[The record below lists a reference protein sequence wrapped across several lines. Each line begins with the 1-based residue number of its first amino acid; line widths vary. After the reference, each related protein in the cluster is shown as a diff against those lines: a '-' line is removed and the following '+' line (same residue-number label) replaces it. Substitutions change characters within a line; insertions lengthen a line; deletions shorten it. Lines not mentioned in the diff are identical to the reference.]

1 MNLGYLAAVVVLGGI
16 ILFHEFGHYLLARLN
31 GIAVVEFSV
40 GFGPRLLSWVS
51 QKTGIRYSLKLLPL
65 GGSCA
70 MLGEFGEDED
80 EKEEVPDVKGVS
92 FFDKGPLAKMAVI
105 AAGPIFNF
113 ILAFVF
119 SLVILSW
126 AGIDPAVIA
135 GTSEGMP
142 AETAGLKEGDVIT
155 KLDGRKIHLS
165 REISMYLMT
174 AGQDPVQVEYRRYD
188 ETSSSWT
195 TEHTVIQP
203 EFKDGRYYLG
213 VILQGHRDAP
223 ESLVQVLQYSVYEV
237 RYWILTV
244 IDSLKMIAGG
254 KVSTNDIAG
263 PVRIVTIIDQTV
275 EENTQYGFVTVVMN
289 LLNLM
294 VMFSANL
301 GVMNLL
307 PFPALD
313 GGRLV
318 FLLWELVT
326 GQPVSQR
333 VESAVNMAGM
343 ALLMT
348 FMVFVVFNDLRMI
361 ILAGVKFRF
370 LKWERDVCIEII
382 QRKFRLGTERSA
394 GEIRF

>member
-1 MNLGYLAAVVVLGGI
+1 
-16 ILFHEFGHYLLARLN
+16 
-31 GIAVVEFSV
+31 V

-105 AAGPIFNF
+105 AAGPLFNF

-135 GTSEGMP
+135 GTSDGMP

-244 IDSLKMIAGG
+244 IDSLKMIVGG
-254 KVSTNDIAG
+254 KVTTNDIAG

-318 FLLWELVT
+318 FLFWELVT
-326 GQPVSQR
+326 GHPVSQR
-333 VESAVNMAGM
+333 IEGAVNMTGM

-348 FMVFVVFNDLRMI
+348 FMVFVVLNDLR
-361 ILAGVKFRF
+361 ILF
-370 LKWERDVCIEII
+370 
-382 QRKFRLGTERSA
+382 
-394 GEIRF
+394 

>member
-1 MNLGYLAAVVVLGGI
+1 
-16 ILFHEFGHYLLARLN
+16 
-31 GIAVVEFSV
+31 
-40 GFGPRLLSWVS
+40 
-51 QKTGIRYSLKLLPL
+51 
-65 GGSCA
+65 
-70 MLGEFGEDED
+70 
-80 EKEEVPDVKGVS
+80 
-92 FFDKGPLAKMAVI
+92 
-105 AAGPIFNF
+105 
-113 ILAFVF
+113 
-119 SLVILSW
+119 
-126 AGIDPAVIA
+126 
-135 GTSEGMP
+135 
-142 AETAGLKEGDVIT
+142 
-155 KLDGRKIHLS
+155 
-165 REISMYLMT
+165 MYLMT

-195 TEHTVIQP
+195 AEHTVIQP

-244 IDSLKMIAGG
+244 IDSLKMIVGG
-254 KVSTNDIAG
+254 KVTTNDIAG
-263 PVRIVTIIDQTV
+263 PVRIVTIIDQTG

-326 GQPVSQR
+326 GHPVSQR
-333 VESAVNMAGM
+333 IEGAVNMTGM

-348 FMVFVVFNDLRMI
+348 FMVFVVWNDLR
-361 ILAGVKFRF
+361 ILF
-370 LKWERDVCIEII
+370 
-382 QRKFRLGTERSA
+382 
-394 GEIRF
+394 

>member
-1 MNLGYLAAVVVLGGI
+1 MNFGYLAAVVVLGGI

-31 GIAVVEFSV
+31 GVAVVEFSV
-40 GFGPRLLSWVS
+40 GFGPRILSWVS
-51 QKTGIRYSLKLLPL
+51 RKTGIRYSLKLLPL

-80 EKEEVPDVKGVS
+80 EKEEIPDVKGVS
-92 FFDKGPLAKMAVI
+92 FFDRGPLAKMAVI
-105 AAGPIFNF
+105 AAGPVFNF

-142 AETAGLKEGDVIT
+142 AEAAGLREGDVIT

-213 VILQGHRDAP
+213 VLLQGHRDAP

-244 IDSLKMIAGG
+244 IDSLKMIVGG
-254 KVSTNDIAG
+254 KVTTNDIAG

-326 GQPVSQR
+326 GHPVSQR
-333 VESAVNMAGM
+333 IEGAVNMTGM

-348 FMVFVVFNDLRMI
+348 FMVFVVWNDLR
-361 ILAGVKFRF
+361 ILF
-370 LKWERDVCIEII
+370 
-382 QRKFRLGTERSA
+382 
-394 GEIRF
+394 

>member
-1 MNLGYLAAVVVLGGI
+1 
-16 ILFHEFGHYLLARLN
+16 
-31 GIAVVEFSV
+31 
-40 GFGPRLLSWVS
+40 
-51 QKTGIRYSLKLLPL
+51 
-65 GGSCA
+65 

-326 GQPVSQR
+326 RQPVSQR

-348 FMVFVVFNDLRMI
+348 FMVFVVFHDLRMI
-361 ILAGVKFRF
+361 F
-370 LKWERDVCIEII
+370 
-382 QRKFRLGTERSA
+382 
-394 GEIRF
+394 

>member
-1 MNLGYLAAVVVLGGI
+1 MDLGYLAAVVVLGGI

-40 GFGPRLLSWVS
+40 GFGPRLLSGVS
-51 QKTGIRYSLKLLPL
+51 KKTGIRYSLKLLPL

-135 GTSEGMP
+135 GTSDGMP

-213 VILQGHRDAP
+213 VLLQGHRDAP

-244 IDSLKMIAGG
+244 IDSLKMIVGG
-254 KVSTNDIAG
+254 KVTTNDIAG

-318 FLLWELVT
+318 FLFWELVT
-326 GQPVSQR
+326 GHPVSQR
-333 VESAVNMAGM
+333 IEGAVNMTGM

-348 FMVFVVFNDLRMI
+348 FMVFVVLNDLR
-361 ILAGVKFRF
+361 ILF
-370 LKWERDVCIEII
+370 
-382 QRKFRLGTERSA
+382 
-394 GEIRF
+394 

>member
-1 MNLGYLAAVVVLGGI
+1 MNFGYLAAVVVLGGI

-31 GIAVVEFSV
+31 GVAVVEFSV
-40 GFGPRLLSWVS
+40 GFGPRILSWVS
-51 QKTGIRYSLKLLPL
+51 KKTGIRYSLKLLPL

-80 EKEEVPDVKGVS
+80 EKEEIPDVKGVS
-92 FFDKGPLAKMAVI
+92 FFDRGPLAKMAVI
-105 AAGPIFNF
+105 AAGPVFNF

-142 AETAGLKEGDVIT
+142 AEAAGLREGDVIT

-213 VILQGHRDAP
+213 VLLQGHRDAP

-244 IDSLKMIAGG
+244 IDSLKMIVGG
-254 KVSTNDIAG
+254 KVTTNDIAG

-326 GQPVSQR
+326 GHPVSQR
-333 VESAVNMAGM
+333 IEGAVNMTGM

-348 FMVFVVFNDLRMI
+348 FMVFVVWNDLR
-361 ILAGVKFRF
+361 ILF
-370 LKWERDVCIEII
+370 
-382 QRKFRLGTERSA
+382 
-394 GEIRF
+394 

>member
-1 MNLGYLAAVVVLGGI
+1 MDLGYLAAVVVLGGI

-119 SLVILSW
+119 SQVILSW
-126 AGIDPAVIA
+126 AGIDPAVIS

-244 IDSLKMIAGG
+244 IDSLKMIVGG
-254 KVSTNDIAG
+254 KVTTNDIAG

-318 FLLWELVT
+318 FLFWELVT
-326 GQPVSQR
+326 GHPVSQR
-333 VESAVNMAGM
+333 IEGAVNMTGM

-348 FMVFVVFNDLRMI
+348 FMVFVVLNDLR
-361 ILAGVKFRF
+361 ILF
-370 LKWERDVCIEII
+370 
-382 QRKFRLGTERSA
+382 
-394 GEIRF
+394 

>member
-1 MNLGYLAAVVVLGGI
+1 MDLGYLAAVVVLGGI

-51 QKTGIRYSLKLLPL
+51 KKTGIRYSLKLLPL

-80 EKEEVPDVKGVS
+80 EKEEVPDLKGVS

-244 IDSLKMIAGG
+244 IDSLKMIVGG
-254 KVSTNDIAG
+254 KVTTNDIAG

-289 LLNLM
+289 LLNLI

-318 FLLWELVT
+318 FLFWELVT
-326 GQPVSQR
+326 GHPVSQR
-333 VESAVNMAGM
+333 IEGAVNMTGM

-348 FMVFVVFNDLRMI
+348 FMVFVVWNDLR
-361 ILAGVKFRF
+361 ILF
-370 LKWERDVCIEII
+370 
-382 QRKFRLGTERSA
+382 
-394 GEIRF
+394 

>member
-31 GIAVVEFSV
+31 GVAVVEFSV

-51 QKTGIRYSLKLLPL
+51 KKTGIRYSLKLLPL

-80 EKEEVPDVKGVS
+80 EKEEIPDVKGVS

-119 SLVILSW
+119 SFVILSW
-126 AGIDPAVIA
+126 AGIDLPVLA

-142 AETAGLKEGDVIT
+142 AQTAGLQEGDVIT

-165 REISMYLMT
+165 REISMYLMYS
-174 AGQDPVQVEYRRYD
+174 GQDPVQVEYQRYD
-188 ETSSSWT
+188 ESSASWT
-195 TEHTVIQP
+195 TGHTVIQP
-203 EFKDGRYYLG
+203 ELKDGRYYLG
-213 VILQGHRDAP
+213 VILRGYWSAA
-223 ESLVQVLQYSVYEV
+223 ESPLQLLQYSAYEV

-294 VMFSANL
+294 VMSSAKL
-301 GVMNLL
+301 GDMNLVA
-307 PFPALD
+307 FQALD

-326 GQPVSQR
+326 RHPVSQR
-333 VESAVNMAGM
+333 VEGAVNMAGM

-348 FMVFVVFNDLRMI
+348 FMVFVIFNDLRI
-361 ILAGVKFRF
+361 IL
-370 LKWERDVCIEII
+370 
-382 QRKFRLGTERSA
+382 
-394 GEIRF
+394 

>member
-1 MNLGYLAAVVVLGGI
+1 MNFGYLAAVVVLGGI

-31 GIAVVEFSV
+31 GVAVVEFSV
-40 GFGPRLLSWVS
+40 GFGPRILSWVS
-51 QKTGIRYSLKLLPL
+51 RKTGIRYSLKLLPL

-80 EKEEVPDVKGVS
+80 EKEEIPDVKGVS
-92 FFDKGPLAKMAVI
+92 FFDRGPLAKMAVI
-105 AAGPIFNF
+105 AAGPVFNF

-142 AETAGLKEGDVIT
+142 AEAAGLREGDVIT
-155 KLDGRKIHLS
+155 KLDGRTIHLS
-165 REISMYLMT
+165 REISMYLMS
-174 AGQDPVQVEYRRYD
+174 AGQDPVNVEYRRYD
-188 ETSSSWT
+188 EASSVWT
-195 TEHTVIQP
+195 TEHTVIRP
-203 EFKDGRYYLG
+203 EFRDGRYYLG
-213 VILQGHRDAP
+213 VVLRGYRDAAKSP
-223 ESLVQVLQYSVYEV
+223 LQLLQYSAYEV

-244 IDSLKMIAGG
+244 LDSLKMIVGG
-254 KVSTNDIAG
+254 KVTTNDIAG

-326 GQPVSQR
+326 GRPVSQR
-333 VESAVNMAGM
+333 IEGAVNMTGM

-348 FMVFVVFNDLRMI
+348 FMVFVVWNDLR
-361 ILAGVKFRF
+361 ILF
-370 LKWERDVCIEII
+370 
-382 QRKFRLGTERSA
+382 
-394 GEIRF
+394 

>member
-31 GIAVVEFSV
+31 GVAVVEFSV

-51 QKTGIRYSLKLLPL
+51 KKTGIRYSLKLLPL

-80 EKEEVPDVKGVS
+80 EKEEIPDVKGVS

-119 SLVILSW
+119 SFVILSW
-126 AGIDPAVIA
+126 AGIDLPVLA

-142 AETAGLKEGDVIT
+142 AQTAGLQEGDVIT

-165 REISMYLMT
+165 REISMYLMYS
-174 AGQDPVQVEYRRYD
+174 GQDPVQVEYQRYD
-188 ETSSSWT
+188 ESSASWT
-195 TEHTVIQP
+195 TGHTEIQP
-203 EFKDGRYYLG
+203 ELKDGRYYLG
-213 VILQGHRDAP
+213 VILRGYRSAA
-223 ESLVQVLQYSVYEV
+223 ESPLQLLQYSAYEV

-326 GQPVSQR
+326 RHPVSQR
-333 VESAVNMAGM
+333 VEGAVNMAGM

-348 FMVFVVFNDLRMI
+348 FMVFVIFNDLRI
-361 ILAGVKFRF
+361 IL
-370 LKWERDVCIEII
+370 
-382 QRKFRLGTERSA
+382 
-394 GEIRF
+394 

>member
-1 MNLGYLAAVVVLGGI
+1 MNFGYLAAVVVLGGI

-31 GIAVVEFSV
+31 GVAVVEFSV
-40 GFGPRLLSWVS
+40 GFGPRILSWVS
-51 QKTGIRYSLKLLPL
+51 RKTGIRYSLKLLPL

-80 EKEEVPDVKGVS
+80 EKEEIPDVKGVS
-92 FFDKGPLAKMAVI
+92 FFDRGPLAKMAVI
-105 AAGPIFNF
+105 AAGPVFNF

-142 AETAGLKEGDVIT
+142 AEAAGLKEGDVIT

-174 AGQDPVQVEYRRYD
+174 AGQNPVQVEYRRYD

-195 TEHTVIQP
+195 AEHTVIQP

-213 VILQGHRDAP
+213 VLLQGHRDAP

-244 IDSLKMIAGG
+244 IDSLKMIVGG
-254 KVSTNDIAG
+254 KVTTNDIAG

-326 GQPVSQR
+326 GHPVSQR
-333 VESAVNMAGM
+333 IEGAVNMTGM

-348 FMVFVVFNDLRMI
+348 FMVFVVWNDLR
-361 ILAGVKFRF
+361 ILF
-370 LKWERDVCIEII
+370 
-382 QRKFRLGTERSA
+382 
-394 GEIRF
+394 

>member
-31 GIAVVEFSV
+31 GVAVVEFSV

-51 QKTGIRYSLKLLPL
+51 KKTGIRYSLKLLPL

-80 EKEEVPDVKGVS
+80 EKEEIPDVKGVS

-119 SLVILSW
+119 SFVILSW
-126 AGIDPAVIA
+126 AGIDLPVLA

-142 AETAGLKEGDVIT
+142 AQTAGLQEGDVIT

-165 REISMYLMT
+165 REISMYL
-174 AGQDPVQVEYRRYD
+174 RYD
-188 ETSSSWT
+188 ESSASWT
-195 TEHTVIQP
+195 TGHTVIQP
-203 EFKDGRYYLG
+203 ELKDGRYYLG
-213 VILQGHRDAP
+213 VILRGYRSAA
-223 ESLVQVLQYSVYEV
+223 ESPLQLLQYSAYEV

-326 GQPVSQR
+326 RHPVSQR
-333 VESAVNMAGM
+333 VEGAVNMAGM

-348 FMVFVVFNDLRMI
+348 FMVFVIFNDLRI
-361 ILAGVKFRF
+361 IL
-370 LKWERDVCIEII
+370 
-382 QRKFRLGTERSA
+382 
-394 GEIRF
+394 

>member
-1 MNLGYLAAVVVLGGI
+1 MDLGYLAAVVVLGGI

-51 QKTGIRYSLKLLPL
+51 KKTGIRYSLKLLPL

-80 EKEEVPDVKGVS
+80 EKEEVPDLKGVS

-142 AETAGLKEGDVIT
+142 AETAGLKEGAVIT

-244 IDSLKMIAGG
+244 IDSLKMIVGG
-254 KVSTNDIAG
+254 KVTTNDIAG

-318 FLLWELVT
+318 FLFWELVT
-326 GQPVSQR
+326 GHPVSQR
-333 VESAVNMAGM
+333 IEGAVNMTGM

-348 FMVFVVFNDLRMI
+348 FMVFVVLNDLR
-361 ILAGVKFRF
+361 ILF
-370 LKWERDVCIEII
+370 
-382 QRKFRLGTERSA
+382 
-394 GEIRF
+394 

>member
-1 MNLGYLAAVVVLGGI
+1 MNFGYLAAVVVLGGI

-31 GIAVVEFSV
+31 GVAVVEFSV
-40 GFGPRLLSWVS
+40 GFGPRILSWVS
-51 QKTGIRYSLKLLPL
+51 KKTGIRYSLKLLPL

-80 EKEEVPDVKGVS
+80 EKEEIPDVKGVS
-92 FFDKGPLAKMAVI
+92 FFDRGPLAKMAVI
-105 AAGPIFNF
+105 AAGPVFNF

-142 AETAGLKEGDVIT
+142 AEAAGLREGDVIT

-195 TEHTVIQP
+195 AEHTVIQP

-223 ESLVQVLQYSVYEV
+223 EYSVYEV

-244 IDSLKMIAGG
+244 IDSLKMIVGG
-254 KVSTNDIAG
+254 KVTTNDIAG

-326 GQPVSQR
+326 GHPVSQR
-333 VESAVNMAGM
+333 IEGAVNMTGM

-348 FMVFVVFNDLRMI
+348 FMVFVVWNDLR
-361 ILAGVKFRF
+361 ILF
-370 LKWERDVCIEII
+370 
-382 QRKFRLGTERSA
+382 
-394 GEIRF
+394 

>member
-1 MNLGYLAAVVVLGGI
+1 
-16 ILFHEFGHYLLARLN
+16 
-31 GIAVVEFSV
+31 
-40 GFGPRLLSWVS
+40 
-51 QKTGIRYSLKLLPL
+51 
-65 GGSCA
+65 

-135 GTSEGMP
+135 ATSDGMP

-244 IDSLKMIAGG
+244 IDSLKMIVGG
-254 KVSTNDIAG
+254 KVTTNDIAG

-318 FLLWELVT
+318 FLFWELVT
-326 GQPVSQR
+326 GHPVSQR
-333 VESAVNMAGM
+333 IEGAVNMTGM

-348 FMVFVVFNDLRMI
+348 FMVFVVLNDLR
-361 ILAGVKFRF
+361 ILF
-370 LKWERDVCIEII
+370 
-382 QRKFRLGTERSA
+382 
-394 GEIRF
+394 

>member
-1 MNLGYLAAVVVLGGI
+1 MNFGYLAAVVVLGGI

-31 GIAVVEFSV
+31 GVAVVEFSV
-40 GFGPRLLSWVS
+40 GFGPRILSWVS
-51 QKTGIRYSLKLLPL
+51 RKTGIRYSLKLLPL

-80 EKEEVPDVKGVS
+80 EKEEIPDVKGVS
-92 FFDKGPLAKMAVI
+92 FFDRGPLAKMAVI

-142 AETAGLKEGDVIT
+142 AEAAGLKEGDVIT

-188 ETSSSWT
+188 KTSSSWT
-195 TEHTVIQP
+195 SEHTVIQP

-244 IDSLKMIAGG
+244 IDSLKMIVGG
-254 KVSTNDIAG
+254 KVTTNDIAG

-318 FLLWELVT
+318 FLFWELVT
-326 GQPVSQR
+326 GHPVSQR
-333 VESAVNMAGM
+333 IEGAVNMTGM

-348 FMVFVVFNDLRMI
+348 FMVFVVWNDLR
-361 ILAGVKFRF
+361 ILF
-370 LKWERDVCIEII
+370 
-382 QRKFRLGTERSA
+382 
-394 GEIRF
+394 

>member
-1 MNLGYLAAVVVLGGI
+1 MDLGYLAAVVVLGGI

-213 VILQGHRDAP
+213 VLLQGHRDAP

-244 IDSLKMIAGG
+244 IVGG

-326 GQPVSQR
+326 RQPVSQR

-361 ILAGVKFRF
+361 F
-370 LKWERDVCIEII
+370 
-382 QRKFRLGTERSA
+382 
-394 GEIRF
+394 

>member
-1 MNLGYLAAVVVLGGI
+1 MDLGYLAAVVVLGGI

-51 QKTGIRYSLKLLPL
+51 KKTGIRYSLKLLPL

-80 EKEEVPDVKGVS
+80 EKEEVPDLKGVS

-244 IDSLKMIAGG
+244 IDSLKMIVGG
-254 KVSTNDIAG
+254 KVTTNDIAG

-318 FLLWELVT
+318 FLFWELVT
-326 GQPVSQR
+326 GHPVSQR
-333 VESAVNMAGM
+333 IEGAVNMTGM

-348 FMVFVVFNDLRMI
+348 FLVFVVLNDLR
-361 ILAGVKFRF
+361 ILF
-370 LKWERDVCIEII
+370 
-382 QRKFRLGTERSA
+382 
-394 GEIRF
+394 

>member
-1 MNLGYLAAVVVLGGI
+1 MNFGYLAAVVVLGGI

-31 GIAVVEFSV
+31 GVAVVEFSV
-40 GFGPRLLSWVS
+40 GFGPRILSWVS
-51 QKTGIRYSLKLLPL
+51 KKTGIRYSLKLLPL

-80 EKEEVPDVKGVS
+80 EKEEIPDVKGVS
-92 FFDKGPLAKMAVI
+92 FFDRGPLAKMAVI
-105 AAGPIFNF
+105 AAGPVFNF

-135 GTSEGMP
+135 GTSDGMP
-142 AETAGLKEGDVIT
+142 AEAAGLKEGDVIT

-174 AGQDPVQVEYRRYD
+174 AGQNPVQVEYRRYD

-195 TEHTVIQP
+195 AEHTVIQP

-244 IDSLKMIAGG
+244 IDSLKMIVGG
-254 KVSTNDIAG
+254 KVTTNDIAG

-326 GQPVSQR
+326 GHPVSQR
-333 VESAVNMAGM
+333 IEGAVNMTGM

-348 FMVFVVFNDLRMI
+348 FMVFVVWNDLR
-361 ILAGVKFRF
+361 ILF
-370 LKWERDVCIEII
+370 
-382 QRKFRLGTERSA
+382 
-394 GEIRF
+394 

>member
-1 MNLGYLAAVVVLGGI
+1 M
-16 ILFHEFGHYLLARLN
+16 
-31 GIAVVEFSV
+31 VEFSV

-213 VILQGHRDAP
+213 RPSSGTPGCPGVTGAGSAVQRLRGAVLDPHGDRQPEDDRRGQGLHKRYRRTCPHCHDHRSD
-223 ESLVQVLQYSVYEV
+223 
-237 RYWILTV
+237 
-244 IDSLKMIAGG
+244 GG
-254 KVSTNDIAG
+254 REH
-263 PVRIVTIIDQTV
+263 PVRIR
-275 EENTQYGFVTVVMN
+275 
-289 LLNLM
+289 
-294 VMFSANL
+294 
-301 GVMNLL
+301 
-307 PFPALD
+307 D
-313 GGRLV
+313 GGDEPLKSYGHV
-318 FLLWELVT
+318 FGEPGRYEPASV
-326 GQPVSQR
+326 GRSDS
-333 VESAVNMAGM
+333 ESGYC
-343 ALLMT
+343 T
-348 FMVFVVFNDLRMI
+348 RY
-361 ILAGVKFRF
+361 G
-370 LKWERDVCIEII
+370 CH
-382 QRKFRLGTERSA
+382 
-394 GEIRF
+394 

>member
-1 MNLGYLAAVVVLGGI
+1 LNFGYLAAVVVLGGI

-31 GIAVVEFSV
+31 GVAVVEFSV
-40 GFGPRLLSWVS
+40 GFGPRILSWVS
-51 QKTGIRYSLKLLPL
+51 RKTGIRYSLKLLPL

-80 EKEEVPDVKGVS
+80 EKEEIPDVKGVS
-92 FFDKGPLAKMAVI
+92 FFDRGPLAKMAVI

-126 AGIDPAVIA
+126 AGIYPAVIA

-142 AETAGLKEGDVIT
+142 AEAAGLKEGDVIT

-188 ETSSSWT
+188 KTSSSWT
-195 TEHTVIQP
+195 SEHTVIQP

-244 IDSLKMIAGG
+244 IDSLKMIVGG
-254 KVSTNDIAG
+254 KVTTNDIAG

-318 FLLWELVT
+318 FLFWELVT
-326 GQPVSQR
+326 GHPVSQR
-333 VESAVNMAGM
+333 IEGAVNMTGM

-348 FMVFVVFNDLRMI
+348 FMVFVVWNDLR
-361 ILAGVKFRF
+361 ILF
-370 LKWERDVCIEII
+370 
-382 QRKFRLGTERSA
+382 
-394 GEIRF
+394 

>member
-1 MNLGYLAAVVVLGGI
+1 MNLGYLSAVVVLGGI

-70 MLGEFGEDED
+70 LLGHLGEDED

-105 AAGPIFNF
+105 AAGPLFNF

-213 VILQGHRDAP
+213 VLLQGHRDAP

-244 IDSLKMIAGG
+244 IDSLKMIVGG

-318 FLLWELVT
+318 FLFWELVT
-326 GQPVSQR
+326 GHPVSQR
-333 VESAVNMAGM
+333 IEGAVNMTGM

-348 FMVFVVFNDLRMI
+348 FMVFVVLNDLR
-361 ILAGVKFRF
+361 ILF
-370 LKWERDVCIEII
+370 
-382 QRKFRLGTERSA
+382 
-394 GEIRF
+394 

>member
-1 MNLGYLAAVVVLGGI
+1 MDLGYLAAVVVLGGI

-105 AAGPIFNF
+105 
-113 ILAFVF
+113 
-119 SLVILSW
+119 
-126 AGIDPAVIA
+126 
-135 GTSEGMP
+135 
-142 AETAGLKEGDVIT
+142 
-155 KLDGRKIHLS
+155 
-165 REISMYLMT
+165 
-174 AGQDPVQVEYRRYD
+174 
-188 ETSSSWT
+188 
-195 TEHTVIQP
+195 
-203 EFKDGRYYLG
+203 
-213 VILQGHRDAP
+213 
-223 ESLVQVLQYSVYEV
+223 
-237 RYWILTV
+237 
-244 IDSLKMIAGG
+244 DSLKMIAGG

-326 GQPVSQR
+326 RQPVSQR

-361 ILAGVKFRF
+361 F
-370 LKWERDVCIEII
+370 
-382 QRKFRLGTERSA
+382 
-394 GEIRF
+394 

>member
-1 MNLGYLAAVVVLGGI
+1 MNFGYLAAVVVLGGI

-31 GIAVVEFSV
+31 GVAVVEFSV
-40 GFGPRLLSWVS
+40 GFGPRILSWVS
-51 QKTGIRYSLKLLPL
+51 KKTGIRYSLKLLPL

-80 EKEEVPDVKGVS
+80 EKEEIPDVKGVS
-92 FFDKGPLAKMAVI
+92 FFDRGPLAKMAVI
-105 AAGPIFNF
+105 AAGPVFNF

-142 AETAGLKEGDVIT
+142 AEAAGLKEGDVIT

-174 AGQDPVQVEYRRYD
+174 AGQNPVQVEYRRYD

-195 TEHTVIQP
+195 AEHTVIQP

-213 VILQGHRDAP
+213 VVLRGYRDAAKSP
-223 ESLVQVLQYSVYEV
+223 LQLLQYSAYEV

-244 IDSLKMIAGG
+244 LDSLKMIVGG
-254 KVSTNDIAG
+254 KVTTNDIAG

-326 GQPVSQR
+326 GHPVSQR
-333 VESAVNMAGM
+333 IEGAVNMTGM

-348 FMVFVVFNDLRMI
+348 FMVFVVWNDLR
-361 ILAGVKFRF
+361 ILF
-370 LKWERDVCIEII
+370 
-382 QRKFRLGTERSA
+382 
-394 GEIRF
+394 

>member
-1 MNLGYLAAVVVLGGI
+1 MDLGYLAAVVVLGGI

-165 REISMYLMT
+165 REISMYLMS
-174 AGQDPVQVEYRRYD
+174 AGQDPVNVEYRRYD
-188 ETSSSWT
+188 EASSVWT
-195 TEHTVIQP
+195 TEHTVIRP
-203 EFKDGRYYLG
+203 EFRDGRYYLG
-213 VILQGHRDAP
+213 VVLRGYRDAAKSP
-223 ESLVQVLQYSVYEV
+223 LQLLQYSAYEV

-244 IDSLKMIAGG
+244 LDSLKMIVGG
-254 KVSTNDIAG
+254 KVTTNDIAG

-326 GQPVSQR
+326 GHPVSQR
-333 VESAVNMAGM
+333 IEGAVNMTGM

-348 FMVFVVFNDLRMI
+348 FMVFVVWNDLR
-361 ILAGVKFRF
+361 ILF
-370 LKWERDVCIEII
+370 
-382 QRKFRLGTERSA
+382 
-394 GEIRF
+394 

>member
-1 MNLGYLAAVVVLGGI
+1 MNFGYLAAVVVLGGI

-31 GIAVVEFSV
+31 GVAVVEFSV
-40 GFGPRLLSWVS
+40 GFGPRILSWVS
-51 QKTGIRYSLKLLPL
+51 KKTGIRYSLKLLPL

-80 EKEEVPDVKGVS
+80 EKEEIPDVKGVS
-92 FFDKGPLAKMAVI
+92 FFDRGPLAKMAVI
-105 AAGPIFNF
+105 AAGPVFNF

-142 AETAGLKEGDVIT
+142 AEAAGLKEGDEIT

-244 IDSLKMIAGG
+244 IDSLKMIVGG
-254 KVSTNDIAG
+254 KVTTNDIAG

-318 FLLWELVT
+318 FLFWELVT
-326 GQPVSQR
+326 GHPVSQR
-333 VESAVNMAGM
+333 IEGAVNMTGM

-348 FMVFVVFNDLRMI
+348 FMVFVVLNDLR
-361 ILAGVKFRF
+361 ILF
-370 LKWERDVCIEII
+370 
-382 QRKFRLGTERSA
+382 
-394 GEIRF
+394 

>member
-105 AAGPIFNF
+105 AAGPLFNF

-188 ETSSSWT
+188 ETSSWT

-318 FLLWELVT
+318 FLLWELIT
-326 GQPVSQR
+326 RQPVSQR

-361 ILAGVKFRF
+361 F
-370 LKWERDVCIEII
+370 
-382 QRKFRLGTERSA
+382 
-394 GEIRF
+394 

>member
-1 MNLGYLAAVVVLGGI
+1 MNFGYLAAVVVLGGI

-31 GIAVVEFSV
+31 GVAVVEFSV
-40 GFGPRLLSWVS
+40 GFGPRILSWVS
-51 QKTGIRYSLKLLPL
+51 KKTGIRYSLKLLPL

-80 EKEEVPDVKGVS
+80 EKEEIPDVKGVS
-92 FFDKGPLAKMAVI
+92 FFDRGPLAKMAVI
-105 AAGPIFNF
+105 AAGPVFNF

-142 AETAGLKEGDVIT
+142 AEAAGLKEGDVIT

-195 TEHTVIQP
+195 AEHTVIQP

-244 IDSLKMIAGG
+244 IDSLKMIVGG
-254 KVSTNDIAG
+254 KVTTNDIAG

-326 GQPVSQR
+326 GHPVSQR
-333 VESAVNMAGM
+333 IEGAVNMTGM

-348 FMVFVVFNDLRMI
+348 FMAFVVWNDLR
-361 ILAGVKFRF
+361 ILF
-370 LKWERDVCIEII
+370 
-382 QRKFRLGTERSA
+382 
-394 GEIRF
+394 

>member
-1 MNLGYLAAVVVLGGI
+1 MDLGYLAAVVVLGGI

-51 QKTGIRYSLKLLPL
+51 KKTGIRYSLKLLPL

-80 EKEEVPDVKGVS
+80 EKEEVPDLKGVS

-244 IDSLKMIAGG
+244 IDSLKMIVGG
-254 KVSTNDIAG
+254 KVTTNDIAG

-318 FLLWELVT
+318 FLFWELVT
-326 GQPVSQR
+326 GHPVSQLI
-333 VESAVNMAGM
+333 EGAVNMTGM

-348 FMVFVVFNDLRMI
+348 FMVFVVLNDLR
-361 ILAGVKFRF
+361 ILF
-370 LKWERDVCIEII
+370 
-382 QRKFRLGTERSA
+382 
-394 GEIRF
+394 

>member
-1 MNLGYLAAVVVLGGI
+1 MNFGYLAAVVVLGGI

-31 GIAVVEFSV
+31 GVAVVEFSV
-40 GFGPRLLSWVS
+40 GFGPRILSWVS
-51 QKTGIRYSLKLLPL
+51 RKTGIRYSLKLLPL

-80 EKEEVPDVKGVS
+80 EKEEIPDVKGVS
-92 FFDKGPLAKMAVI
+92 FFDRGPLAKMAVI

-142 AETAGLKEGDVIT
+142 AEAAGLKEGDVIT

-188 ETSSSWT
+188 KTSSSWT
-195 TEHTVIQP
+195 AEHTVIQP

-244 IDSLKMIAGG
+244 IDSLKMIVGG
-254 KVSTNDIAG
+254 KVTTNDIAG

-318 FLLWELVT
+318 FLFWELVT
-326 GQPVSQR
+326 GHPVSQR
-333 VESAVNMAGM
+333 IEGAVNMTGM

-348 FMVFVVFNDLRMI
+348 FMVFVVWNDLR
-361 ILAGVKFRF
+361 ILF
-370 LKWERDVCIEII
+370 
-382 QRKFRLGTERSA
+382 
-394 GEIRF
+394 

>member
-1 MNLGYLAAVVVLGGI
+1 MNFGYLAAVVVLGGI

-31 GIAVVEFSV
+31 GVAVVEFSV
-40 GFGPRLLSWVS
+40 GFGPRILSWVS
-51 QKTGIRYSLKLLPL
+51 RKTGIRYSLKLLPL

-80 EKEEVPDVKGVS
+80 EKEEIPDVKGVS
-92 FFDKGPLAKMAVI
+92 FFDRGPLAKMAVI
-105 AAGPIFNF
+105 AAGPVFNF

-142 AETAGLKEGDVIT
+142 AEAAGLKEGDVIT

-174 AGQDPVQVEYRRYD
+174 AGQNPVQVEYRRYD

-195 TEHTVIQP
+195 AEHTVIQP

-244 IDSLKMIAGG
+244 IDSLKMIVGG
-254 KVSTNDIAG
+254 KVTTNDIAG

-326 GQPVSQR
+326 GHPVSQR
-333 VESAVNMAGM
+333 IEGAVNMTGM

-348 FMVFVVFNDLRMI
+348 FMVFVVWNDLR
-361 ILAGVKFRF
+361 ILF
-370 LKWERDVCIEII
+370 
-382 QRKFRLGTERSA
+382 
-394 GEIRF
+394 

>member
-1 MNLGYLAAVVVLGGI
+1 
-16 ILFHEFGHYLLARLN
+16 
-31 GIAVVEFSV
+31 
-40 GFGPRLLSWVS
+40 
-51 QKTGIRYSLKLLPL
+51 
-65 GGSCA
+65 

-213 VILQGHRDAP
+213 VILQVHRDAP

-326 GQPVSQR
+326 RQPVSQR

-361 ILAGVKFRF
+361 F
-370 LKWERDVCIEII
+370 
-382 QRKFRLGTERSA
+382 
-394 GEIRF
+394 

>member
-1 MNLGYLAAVVVLGGI
+1 MDLGYLAAVVVLGGI

-51 QKTGIRYSLKLLPL
+51 KKTGIRYSLKLLPL

-80 EKEEVPDVKGVS
+80 EKEEVPDLKGVS

-213 VILQGHRDAP
+213 VILQGQRDAP

-244 IDSLKMIAGG
+244 IDSLKMIVGG
-254 KVSTNDIAG
+254 KVTTNDIAG

-318 FLLWELVT
+318 FLFWELVT
-326 GQPVSQR
+326 GHPVSQR
-333 VESAVNMAGM
+333 IEGAVNMTGM

-348 FMVFVVFNDLRMI
+348 FMVFVVLNDLR
-361 ILAGVKFRF
+361 ILF
-370 LKWERDVCIEII
+370 
-382 QRKFRLGTERSA
+382 
-394 GEIRF
+394 

>member
-1 MNLGYLAAVVVLGGI
+1 MNFGYLAAVVVLGGI

-31 GIAVVEFSV
+31 GVAVVEFSV
-40 GFGPRLLSWVS
+40 GFGPRILSWVS
-51 QKTGIRYSLKLLPL
+51 RKTGIRYALKLLPL

-80 EKEEVPDVKGVS
+80 EKEEIPDVKGVS
-92 FFDKGPLAKMAVI
+92 FFDRGPLAKMAVI
-105 AAGPIFNF
+105 AAGPVFNF

-142 AETAGLKEGDVIT
+142 AEAAGLREGDVIT
-155 KLDGRKIHLS
+155 KLDGRMIHLS
-165 REISMYLMT
+165 REISMYLMS
-174 AGQDPVQVEYRRYD
+174 AGQDPVNVEYRRYD
-188 ETSSSWT
+188 EASSVWT
-195 TEHTVIQP
+195 TEHTVIRP
-203 EFKDGRYYLG
+203 EFRDGRYYLG
-213 VILQGHRDAP
+213 VVLRGYRDAAKSP
-223 ESLVQVLQYSVYEV
+223 LQLLQYSAYEV

-244 IDSLKMIAGG
+244 LDSLKMIVGG
-254 KVSTNDIAG
+254 KVTTNDIAG

-326 GQPVSQR
+326 GHPVSQR
-333 VESAVNMAGM
+333 IEGAVNMTGM

-348 FMVFVVFNDLRMI
+348 FMVFVVWNDLR
-361 ILAGVKFRF
+361 ILF
-370 LKWERDVCIEII
+370 
-382 QRKFRLGTERSA
+382 
-394 GEIRF
+394 

>member
-16 ILFHEFGHYLLARLN
+16 ILFHEFGHYLLARLT
-31 GIAVVEFSV
+31 GVAVEEFSV

-51 QKTGIRYSLKLLPL
+51 KKTGIRYSLKLLPL

-80 EKEEVPDVKGVS
+80 EKEEIPDVKGVS

-119 SLVILSW
+119 SFVILSW
-126 AGIDPAVIA
+126 AGIDLPVLA

-142 AETAGLKEGDVIT
+142 AQTAGLQEGDVIT

-165 REISMYLMT
+165 REISMYLMYS
-174 AGQDPVQVEYRRYD
+174 GQDSVQVEYQRYD
-188 ETSSSWT
+188 ESSASWT
-195 TEHTVIQP
+195 TRDTVIQP
-203 EFKDGRYYLG
+203 ELKDGRYYLG
-213 VILQGHRDAP
+213 VILRGYRSAA
-223 ESLVQVLQYSVYEV
+223 ESPLQLLQYSAYEV

-326 GQPVSQR
+326 RHPVSQR
-333 VESAVNMAGM
+333 VEGAVNMAGM

-348 FMVFVVFNDLRMI
+348 FMVFVIFNDLRI
-361 ILAGVKFRF
+361 IL
-370 LKWERDVCIEII
+370 
-382 QRKFRLGTERSA
+382 
-394 GEIRF
+394 